1 MVFASGA
8 RRQIFVVFAAFL
20 LVEKFGLPAG
30 TIALIFLAN
39 SAVTVVL
46 APLIGKLIGKYGER
60 RALTFE
66 YAGLVLIF
74 LAYAFVDSVV
84 LAVGLYLLDH
94 VFFALAIA
102 IKTYFQKIAD
112 PADIAPTAGVAFSI
126 NHVAA
131 VILPVVFGFL
141 WLISPAA
148 VFLAGAAM
156 AGGSLFLARMIPPNP
171 EEGNETLLPFRRARA
186 SIQPAE

>member
-1 MVFASGA
+1 MPW
-8 RRQIFVVFAAFL
+8 R
-20 LVEKFGLPAG
+20 
-30 TIALIFLAN
+30 
-39 SAVTVVL
+39 
-46 APLIGKLIGKYGER
+46 
-60 RALTFE
+60 
-66 YAGLVLIF
+66 AGLVLIF
-74 LAYAFVDSVV
+74 VAYAFVDSVV
-84 LAVGLYLLDH
+84 LAVALYLLDH

-156 AGGSLFLARMIPPNP
+156 ASVSLVLARMVPPRP
-171 EEGNETLLPFRRARA
+171 EEGNETLPLFRRRRA
-186 SIQPAE
+186 ATQPAE

>member
-1 MVFASGA
+1 
-8 RRQIFVVFAAFL
+8 
-20 LVEKFGLPAG
+20 
-30 TIALIFLAN
+30 
-39 SAVTVVL
+39 
-46 APLIGKLIGKYGER
+46 PLIGKLIGKYGER
-60 RALTFE
+60 RALTIE
-66 YAGLVLIF
+66 YAGLILIF
-74 LAYAFVDSVV
+74 VAYAFVDSVV

-94 VFFALAIA
+94 VFFTLAIA

-126 NHVAA
+126 NHIAA

-156 AGGSLFLARMIPPNP
+156 AVVSLALARMVPPNP
-171 EEGNETLLPFRRARA
+171 EEGNEILLPFRRARA